1 MTVGRGGKR
10 RSQRTHYVIIVI
22 IKNRFAG
29 DEGTVAGFSKLF
41 VLQQIRGDSW
51 KRGIPAAFV
60 QLLKQHVPS
69 ESSAS
74 SRALCRHQATIIM
87 QMCDGKC

>member
-1 MTVGRGGKR
+1 MEQRSSDSWSFLGRGGKR

-22 IKNRFAG
+22 IKNRSAG
-29 DEGTVAGFSKLF
+29 DEGTVASFSKLF

-51 KRGIPAAFV
+51 KRGILAAFV
-60 QLLKQHVPS
+60 QLLNQHVTS

-74 SRALCRHQATIIM
+74 
-87 QMCDGKC
+87 